1 MTSPAELKERFEQE
15 REQALK
21 RVNEATDLAS
31 LEEARVRI
39 LGRKSS
45 LSQARA
51 GLRDLSDSD
60 RRDMGR
66 LANEV
71 QAAIESALE
80 AKREVFQKEET
91 LRRWE
96 RERIDVTLP
105 GTVGWDG
112 GVHPLTR
119 TLWSLVD
126 VFIGLGYTVA
136 EGPEVELSTL
146 NFDALNTPFEHP
158 SRSPS
163 DTFYVKGSDEEV
175 CLRTQTSPVQ
185 IRVMQ
190 STPPPIYIVAPGRTY
205 RRDAEDATHTSQFF
219 QMEGLAVDKGI
230 TMADLKGTLQH
241 FARAT
246 FGEDLEVRLRPHFF
260 PFTEP
265 SAELDVECF
274 KCRGA
279 GCRICK
285 NEGWIEVLGCGMV
298 DPFVLEWCGI
308 EPETYSGFAFG
319 MGVERIAALSHGV
332 SDIRGFYENDLRFLR
347 QFGGMA

>member
-1 MTSPAELKERFEQE
+1 MTDAAELRQRFEE
-15 REQALK
+15 VRAEALK
-21 RVNEATDLAS
+21 RVNATADLAE
-31 LEEARVRI
+31 LEEARVRVQ
-39 LGRKSS
+39 GRKSP
-45 LSQARA
+45 LSQARG
-51 GLRDLSDSD
+51 GLRELPDSE
-60 RRDMGR
+60 RRDMGQ
-66 LANEV
+66 LANAV
-71 QAAIESALE
+71 QADIEEAIASKQAVFE
-80 AKREVFQKEET
+80 AEET
-91 LRRWE
+91 ARRWE

-105 GTVGWDG
+105 GRTHAVGTI
-112 GVHPLTR
+112 HPLTK

-126 VFIGLGYTVA
+126 IFIGLGYSVA
-136 EGPEVELSTL
+136 DGPEAELSIL

-163 DTFYVKGSDEEV
+163 DTFYVRGTDEEV
-175 CLRTQTSPVQ
+175 LLRTHTSAVQ
-185 IRVMQ
+185 IRTMQ
-190 STPPPIYIVAPGRTY
+190 STEPPIYIVSPGRTY
-205 RRDAEDATHTSQFF
+205 RRDAEDATHISQFF

-285 NEGWIEVLGCGMV
+285 GEGWIEVLGCGMV

-308 EPETYSGFAFG
+308 DPETYSGFAFG
-319 MGVERIAALSHGV
+319 MGVERIAALAHGV
-332 SDIRGFYENDLRFLR
+332 SDIRGFYENDLRLLR

>member
-1 MTSPAELKERFEQE
+1 MTASEELKRRLESERTE
-15 REQALK
+15 ALK
-21 RVNEATDLAS
+21 RISNSMDLAS
-31 LEEARVRI
+31 LDEARVRV
-39 LGRKSS
+39 LGRKSP
-45 LSQARA
+45 LSQSRS
-51 GLRDLSDSD
+51 GLRDLGDQE
-60 RRDMGR
+60 RRELGQ

-71 QAAIESALE
+71 QAEIENAIEEKRSAFQELE
-80 AKREVFQKEET
+80 MR
-91 LRRWE
+91 RRWE
-96 RERIDVTLP
+96 AERIDVTLP
-105 GTVGWDG
+105 GLPIEVGSL
-112 GVHPLTR
+112 HPLTR

-126 VFIGLGYTVA
+126 IFIGLGYTVA
-136 EGPEVELSTL
+136 EGPEAELATL

-163 DTFYVKGSDEEV
+163 DTFYLKGTDERV

-205 RRDAEDATHTSQFF
+205 RRDAQDATHTSQFF
-219 QMEGLAVDKGI
+219 QMEGLAIDKGI
-230 TMADLKGTLQH
+230 TMSDLKGTLQH

-274 KCRGA
+274 TCRGA
-279 GCRICK
+279 GCRVCK
-285 NEGWIEVLGCGMV
+285 GEGWIEVLGCGMV
-298 DPFVLEWCGI
+298 DPYVLEWCGI
-308 EPETYSGFAFG
+308 DPETYTGFAFG
-319 MGVERIAALSHGV
+319 MGVERIAALAHGV
-332 SDIRGFYENDLRFLR
+332 SDIRGFYENDLRLLR

>member
-1 MTSPAELKERFEQE
+1 MTDASELRQRFEE
-15 REQALK
+15 VRAEALK
-21 RVNEATDLAS
+21 RVDAATDLAD
-31 LEEARVRI
+31 LEEARVRVQ
-39 LGRKSS
+39 GRKSP
-45 LSQARA
+45 LSQARG
-51 GLRDLSDSD
+51 GLKDLPDSD
-60 RRDMGR
+60 RRDMGQ
-66 LANEV
+66 LANAV
-71 QAAIESALE
+71 QADIEQAIAS
-80 AKREVFQKEET
+80 KQEVFEAQET
-91 LRRWE
+91 ARRWE

-105 GTVGWDG
+105 GRAHPVGAI
-112 GVHPLTR
+112 HPLTK

-126 VFIGLGYTVA
+126 IFIGLGYSVA
-136 EGPEVELSTL
+136 DGPEAELAVL

-163 DTFYVKGSDEEV
+163 DTFYVRGTDEEV
-175 CLRTQTSPVQ
+175 LLRTQTSPVQ
-185 IRVMQ
+185 IRTMQ
-190 STPPPIYIVAPGRTY
+190 ATEPPIYIVSPGRTY
-205 RRDAEDATHTSQFF
+205 RRDAEDATHISQFF

-241 FARAT
+241 FARAI
-246 FGEDLEVRLRPHFF
+246 FGDDLEVRLRPHFF

-308 EPETYSGFAFG
+308 DPETYSGFAFG

-332 SDIRGFYENDLRFLR
+332 SDIRGFYENDLRLLR